1 MKEIFDIFKICL
13 FHGLNENE
21 IESILKKLSARKKQ
35 YKKGEYI
42 FHSGD
47 KITNAGIIMSGEV
60 HICREDY
67 WGNLN
72 ILNKIGVNGIF
83 GESYALGIN
92 TNTANNA
99 LAVRDSEIILLNF
112 KNIFNLQSD
121 EKNSDRKISACDIK
135 FIENLTELLSEKNQT
150 LARKNGYLS
159 QRSIREKILSYLSDE
174 ATHKKSSSFE
184 IPFNRQEMADFLSAD
199 RSALSAELSKMR
211 NEGLIDFNKNKFK
224 LL

>member
-1 MKEIFDIFKICL
+1 MKEIFDIFKIRL

-72 ILNKIGVNGIF
+72 ILNKIDVNGIF

-112 KNIFNLQSD
+112 KNIFNLQND
-121 EKNSDRKISACDIK
+121 EKISACDIK

-150 LARKNGYLS
+150 LAKKNGYLS

-174 ATHKKSSSFE
+174 AMHKKSSSFE

-199 RSALSAELSKMR
+199 RSALSAELSKMK
-211 NEGLIDFNKNKFK
+211 NEGLIDFHKNKFK